1 MYLQHWGLEN
11 SPFRTNVDPDG
22 TYPSA
27 AHQEAAARIA
37 YLVAEGRRAG
47 VLLGDCGLGKSTL
60 LRSVAATLTRE
71 GASVTSVDAM
81 ALSSRELL
89 YQLASGLSASPDLTD
104 DSPRLWRVIEDALAH
119 HRWQGR
125 DAVLLV
131 DEADQA
137 GPDLMRH
144 LVRLAGLE
152 ANADAHWTIIL
163 ATDALRLS
171 QLDASLLQLIDL
183 RIDLFA
189 WTQEDTTGYLQ
200 HALVDA
206 GRMTP
211 VFTPKALETLHDLS
225 EGTPRHVIR
234 LADFALLAGA
244 GAEVELIDEELVEHA
259 FREIGWVPPAA
270 VATIV

>member
-11 SPFRTNVDPDG
+11 SPFRTNVDPEG
-22 TYPSA
+22 AYPSA

-47 VLLGDCGLGKSTL
+47 VVLGETGLGKSTL
-60 LRSVAATLTRE
+60 LRSAAASLARG
-71 GASVTSVDAM
+71 GASVALVDAM
-81 ALSSRELL
+81 AISSRELL
-89 YQLASGLSASPDLTD
+89 FGLATGLDSSPDLAD
-104 DSPRLWRVIEDALAH
+104 DLPRLWRRIEDSLAH

-125 DAVLLV
+125 DAALLV
-131 DEADQA
+131 DDADQA
-137 GPDLMRH
+137 GPDVMQH

-152 ANADAHWTIIL
+152 ANGDAHWTIIL
-163 ATDALRLS
+163 ATQPQRLGR
-171 QLDASLLQLIDL
+171 LDASLLQLIDL

-189 WTQEDTTGYLQ
+189 WTAEDTVGYVQ

-206 GRMTP
+206 GRMAP
-211 VFTPKALETLHDLS
+211 VFTPEALTRLHELS

-244 GAEVELIDEELVEHA
+244 GAEVETIDEEIVQSA
-259 FREIGWVPPAA
+259 FGEIGWVPPAE
-270 VATIV
+270 VVTV